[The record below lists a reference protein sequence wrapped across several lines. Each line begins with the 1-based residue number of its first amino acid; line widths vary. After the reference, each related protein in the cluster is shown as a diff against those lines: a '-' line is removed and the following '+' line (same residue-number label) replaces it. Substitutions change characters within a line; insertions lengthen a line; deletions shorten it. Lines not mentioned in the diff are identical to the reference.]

1 VQEAYALLKQAALLT
16 LSAEETVLLHGFFIP
31 ENQKRTR
38 RNPVFYAEN
47 LPE

>member
-1 VQEAYALLKQAALLT
+1 VQEAYALLKQVSLLI
-16 LSAEETVLLHGFFIP
+16 LSAEEAVLLHVFFMP